1 MLIDLS
7 YKAIAEGL
15 LFIAEAPM
23 TVSELAK
30 VMEIDESG
38 VREVLA
44 LLMEEYSQADKGIV
58 LREVGG
64 GYQFSTAAIASPYI
78 EKLFSEKKTK
88 LSHAAYETLAVIA
101 YKQPVTRSQIEYIRG
116 VKSDGPLQ
124 QLLTRGLIEEQGRLD
139 QPGRPVVFGTT
150 MAFLVAFG
158 LDRIEDLPKYE
169 ECQNFDFELKDA
181 LQTAL
186 PVEQDENNSL

>member
-7 YKAIAEGL
+7 YKAIIEGL

-23 TVSELAK
+23 SAAELAK
-30 VMEIDESG
+30 ICEISEPD

-44 LLMEEYSQADKGIV
+44 LLSEDYSRDDRGIV

-64 GYQFSTAAIASPYI
+64 GWQFATAPAVAPYI
-78 EKLFSEKKTK
+78 EKTLSEKKTK
-88 LSHAAYETLAVIA
+88 LSHAAYETLAIIA

-116 VKSDGPLQ
+116 VKSDGPIQ
-124 QLLTRGLIEEQGRLD
+124 QLLARGLIEEQGRLN

-150 MAFLVAFG
+150 VAFLVAFG
-158 LDRIEDLPKYE
+158 LKRLEDLPKFDQ
-169 ECQNFDFELKDA
+169 CQNFDFELKDA
-181 LQTAL
+181 LPDQAATDL
-186 PVEQDENNSL
+186 K

>member
-15 LFIAEAPM
+15 LFISETPM
-23 TVSELAK
+23 TIAELANA
-30 VMEIDESG
+30 MEIDESG

-44 LLMEEYSQADKGIV
+44 LLVEEYTQADKGIV

-64 GYQFSTAAIASPYI
+64 GYQFATAPVVAPYI
-78 EKLFSEKKTK
+78 EKMFSEKKSK
-88 LSHAAYETLAVIA
+88 LSHAAYETLAIIA

-116 VKSDGPLQ
+116 VKSDGPIQ
-124 QLLTRGLIEEQGRLD
+124 QLLLRGLIEESGRLE
-139 QPGRPVVFGTT
+139 QPGRPVVFCTT

-158 LDRIEDLPKYE
+158 LDKIEDLPRYE
-169 ECQNFDFELKDA
+169 ECQDFDFELKDA
-181 LQTAL
+181 LTAL
-186 PVEQDENNSL
+186 PVDQEENNSV

>member
-15 LFIAEAPM
+15 LFMADAPM
-23 TVSELAK
+23 SCADLAK

-38 VREVLA
+38 VREVMA
-44 LLMEEYSQADKGIV
+44 LLTEEYSQSDKGIV
-58 LREVGG
+58 LRKIGG
-64 GYQFSTAAIASPYI
+64 GYQFFTAPAVEPYI
-78 EKLFSEKKTK
+78 NKIFSEKKTK
-88 LSHAAYETLAVIA
+88 LSNAAYETLAIIA

-124 QLLTRGLIEEQGRLD
+124 QLLLRGLIEETGRLD

-150 MAFLVAFG
+150 VAFLVAFG
-158 LDRIEDLPKYE
+158 LNSLEDLPQYE
-169 ECQNFDFELKDA
+169 ECQNFDFELKDGFS
-181 LQTAL
+181 
-186 PVEQDENNSL
+186 DEDVVLDE

>member
-7 YKAIAEGL
+7 YKAIIEGL

-23 TVSELAK
+23 SAAKLAK
-30 VMEIDESG
+30 ICEISEPD

-44 LLMEEYSQADKGIV
+44 LLSEDYSRDDRGIV

-64 GYQFSTAAIASPYI
+64 GWQFATAPAVAPYI
-78 EKLFSEKKTK
+78 EKTLSEKKTK
-88 LSHAAYETLAVIA
+88 LSHAAYETLAIIA

-116 VKSDGPLQ
+116 VKSDGPIQ
-124 QLLTRGLIEEQGRLD
+124 QLLARGLIEEQGRLD

-150 MAFLVAFG
+150 VAFLVAFG
-158 LDRIEDLPKYE
+158 LKRLEDLPKFDQ
-169 ECQNFDFELKDA
+169 CQNFDFELKDA
-181 LQTAL
+181 LPDQAATDL
-186 PVEQDENNSL
+186 K